1 MGMLMSLKALPLAYN
16 KDMQEDKEGLFDA
29 LDTWHDCL
37 DMAALVLIDLKVNGE
52 RTKAAAQGGYANATE
67 LADYLVAKGIPF
79 REAHHIVGETVVY
92 AIGVKKPLEDLSLP
106 EFQRFSPVVGEDVY
120 PNLELEATLAK
131 RVAKGGVAREQI
143 DAALVAAEQ
152 WLAKRAG

>member
-1 MGMLMSLKALPLAYN
+1 
-16 KDMQEDKEGLFDA
+16 
-29 LDTWHDCL
+29 
-37 DMAALVLIDLKVNGE
+37 MAALVLIDLKVNVE

-92 AIGVKKPLEDLSLP
+92 ALEVKKPLEDLSLP
-106 EFQRFSPVVGEDVY
+106 EFQRFSPVIGEDVY

-131 RVAKGGVAREQI
+131 RVAKGGVAREQVEASLQKI
-143 DAALVAAEQ
+143 EYIL
-152 WLAKRAG
+152 KSR